1 MSEWKPR
8 VFWKEVS
15 VDEVPGGFTVRLD
28 GRQVKTPAKADLVVP
43 TQAMADL
50 VAAEW
55 AGQTEVVDPETMP
68 ATRAANAAIDRVS
81 IKHAEVADML
91 AEYGDSDLLC
101 YRAEAPAELVAR
113 QAAIWD
119 PLLDWAAETYDA
131 RLEPRSGIMH
141 ASQSKASLDAL
152 RNEVHRLSAFQLT
165 AFHDLVTLSG
175 SLILGLAAAKDMQ
188 PIDDLWSAARIDE
201 TWQEEQ
207 WGEDEEASATAAIKR
222 ESFVRAKELF
232 DVVTITY

>member
-8 VFWKEVS
+8 VFWKDVS

-43 TQAMADL
+43 TQGMADL
-50 VAAEW
+50 VAGEW
-55 AGQTEVVDPETMP
+55 AAQTEVVDPETMP

-91 AEYGDSDLLC
+91 AEYADSDLLC
-101 YRAEAPAELVAR
+101 YRAEAPAELIAR

-119 PLLDWAAETYDA
+119 PLLDWAAETYGA

-141 ASQSKASLDAL
+141 ASQSQTALDAL
-152 RNEVHRLSAFQLT
+152 RNEVHGFSAFQLT

-175 SLILGLAAAKDMQ
+175 SLILGFAAAKGMQ

-207 WGEDEEASATAAIKR
+207 WGEDEEASATAALKR
-222 ESFVRAKELF
+222 ESFVRAKLLF